1 MLGRRRQS
9 IHGAFARAPSPNKG
23 FVPFGSRSNT
33 SRDGRPSPSPR
44 ASSNNLRESPTRDNR
59 LSSLAE
65 SPPSLSPTS
74 QTNGNANSTNIDS
87 SFNDAV
93 PARSS
98 SNATNGT
105 ASAALAD
112 LSDVQPPP
120 GPPPSHLKAVPE
132 ARRDS
137 EGFTVPA
144 AVNDPISQA
153 EQDAAP
159 DNDQP
164 QFKLDIRNE
173 PIQEQDA
180 DAQAALSN
188 VANTLRSSQM
198 VTPNRKAGTVR
209 GRRDVRNTVYVPAA
223 NSLDVSHSDNP
234 MPPSPGIAI
243 GRAAALAA
251 LSSGEHPPRGSSD
264 TTSIRSGYSL
274 VNNASVKHAEM
285 HNPGLNASIIE
296 TVSTTF
302 ENGEVKSTKIIGE
315 IVLAHNKVGDELVPA
330 SSKLNSRVS
339 CTCKL
344 TTWKLMKLFASTTSR
359 T

>member
-1 MLGRRRQS
+1 
-9 IHGAFARAPSPNKG
+9 
-23 FVPFGSRSNT
+23 
-33 SRDGRPSPSPR
+33 
-44 ASSNNLRESPTRDNR
+44 
-59 LSSLAE
+59 
-65 SPPSLSPTS
+65 
-74 QTNGNANSTNIDS
+74 
-87 SFNDAV
+87 
-93 PARSS
+93 
-98 SNATNGT
+98 
-105 ASAALAD
+105 
-112 LSDVQPPP
+112 
-120 GPPPSHLKAVPE
+120 LKAVPE
-132 ARRDS
+132 AQRDS

-153 EQDAAP
+153 EQDAAQE
-159 DNDQP
+159 NDQP

-223 NSLDVSHSDNP
+223 NSLDVSHSENP
-234 MPPSPGIAI
+234 MPPSPGIAM

-251 LSSGEHPPRGSSD
+251 LSSGDHPPQGSSD

-302 ENGEVKSTKIIGE
+302 ENGEVKITKINGE
-315 IVLAHNKVGDELVPA
+315 IALAHNKVGDELLPA

-339 CTCKL
+339 PTCEL
-344 TTWKLMKLFASTTSR
+344 TAWKLMKLFASTTSR

>member
-1 MLGRRRQS
+1 
-9 IHGAFARAPSPNKG
+9 
-23 FVPFGSRSNT
+23 V
-33 SRDGRPSPSPR
+33 
-44 ASSNNLRESPTRDNR
+44 
-59 LSSLAE
+59 
-65 SPPSLSPTS
+65 
-74 QTNGNANSTNIDS
+74 
-87 SFNDAV
+87 
-93 PARSS
+93 
-98 SNATNGT
+98 
-105 ASAALAD
+105 D

-153 EQDAAP
+153 EQDAAQE
-159 DNDQP
+159 NDQP

-251 LSSGEHPPRGSSD
+251 LSSGEHPPQGSSD

-296 TVSTTF
+296 TVSATF
-302 ENGEVKSTKIIGE
+302 DNGEVKTTKIIGE
-315 IVLAHNKVGDELVPA
+315 IALAHNKVGDELVPA